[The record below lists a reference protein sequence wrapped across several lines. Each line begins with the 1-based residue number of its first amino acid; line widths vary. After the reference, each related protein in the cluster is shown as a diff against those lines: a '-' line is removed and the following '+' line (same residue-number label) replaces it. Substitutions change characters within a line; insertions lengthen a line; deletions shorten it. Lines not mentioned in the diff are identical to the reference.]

1 MEILTFIVYFFIFT
15 SRITNTKLIYE
26 AVQVHI
32 MSSDVDKEIKTR
44 KEYIQSLISN
54 FGSDLINGNKLGP
67 ELLEEF
73 NKLYLIIENLH
84 SEISQLKNQCDFLL
98 NLIVSMPEVQNN
110 QSLMSKIIQLGAE
123 ESQQK

>member
-1 MEILTFIVYFFIFT
+1 
-15 SRITNTKLIYE
+15 
-26 AVQVHI
+26 

-84 SEISQLKNQCDFLL
+84 SEISQLKNQYDFLL